1 MSLKRFL
8 FYYTRI
14 FLTLVLLGVY
24 IVIFAQ
30 TKITGTIVNKS
41 GKAVS
46 QANIQV
52 IQPSDS
58 SVLAYSFSDNN
69 GFFSLEFQNQSKSIN
84 LAFSHLTDGRAAKKI
99 QNINQHISI
108 QLDGRI
114 IEIPEVSIE
123 KPAIKIVGDTL
134 VYLINNFANNQDR
147 TIGDVLKKI
156 PGVEVDPNGTIKYN
170 GQYIN
175 KFYVEGKDLMELR
188 YGTITNALSN
198 RDVESVEIL
207 QNHQPIKMLEGKI
220 PSHQAAFNIRLKKNV
235 SLSGRAG
242 IGAGAS
248 PLLWNVN
255 ITPMLFTK
263 DIQALIDLKSNN
275 TGEDILAS
283 YDVTNV
289 SMSGISENL
298 KPIAFT
304 NFLKTNT
311 LSLPPLKSS
320 IYLDNKSNVFSSNIL
335 KPLNSDWEIKWNI
348 DTWQNNI
355 RTQGNENTTIL
366 LKNNEKEE
374 ILTYEESVNNNIKD
388 KNLKG
393 TFFIQQNGKNNYL
406 KNNFTFQY
414 NRKLTDNNTDLN
426 SNRIAQNIT
435 TPSVGFQNILTGTTV
450 IGKNKIH
457 QINYKSNIKYQHS
470 EYNYLLKSKNIY
482 LIPELDVQ
490 TQDTLKQSLDTK
502 DLETFHSL
510 SMQFF
515 KGKWIFSP
523 ALDLKTVHNDL
534 LSNLY
539 VLNESL
545 SSNQTAINRIIQTG
559 SMIISRNTDRFK
571 IKIDLPFNLQYYNI
585 KTLEYQNKG
594 NNLFFEPHIR
604 TNLKLPN
611 FWEWQ
616 MSSGINR
623 TFGNV
628 NQIYNNPI
636 LNALNVTKMPIDLS
650 RQKEFQIENQWKYNN
665 PLNSIASYITLNYTN
680 TQKDYIYSE
689 TILDNGQRSFELLP
703 MKNRRNSIS
712 FLGNVSKYY
721 QNIRSNI
728 QFNTGYTLLNTNSL
742 IQNQFIENKVNNY
755 VAKAKIT
762 YNQLSSLG
770 FEYEYS
776 FTLGTSKSMLNQ
788 VDFNQQNHFL
798 NFYVIP
804 IEKHAFH
811 VNLDYYIFNYQDNQN
826 SYPFLNLLY
835 RFSIEKKKI
844 DFEIKWNNII
854 NNRDFTR
861 LYFDQAQIIKSSYQ
875 LRPSQLLFSIKFNF
889 R

>member
-1 MSLKRFL
+1 M
-8 FYYTRI
+8 
-14 FLTLVLLGVY
+14 
-24 IVIFAQ
+24 
-30 TKITGTIVNKS
+30 
-41 GKAVS
+41 
-46 QANIQV
+46 
-52 IQPSDS
+52 
-58 SVLAYSFSDNN
+58 
-69 GFFSLEFQNQSKSIN
+69 
-84 LAFSHLTDGRAAKKI
+84 
-99 QNINQHISI
+99 
-108 QLDGRI
+108 
-114 IEIPEVSIE
+114 
-123 KPAIKIVGDTL
+123 
-134 VYLINNFANNQDR
+134 
-147 TIGDVLKKI
+147 
-156 PGVEVDPNGTIKYN
+156 
-170 GQYIN
+170 
-175 KFYVEGKDLMELR
+175 
-188 YGTITNALSN
+188 
-198 RDVESVEIL
+198 
-207 QNHQPIKMLEGKI
+207 
-220 PSHQAAFNIRLKKNV
+220 
-235 SLSGRAG
+235 
-242 IGAGAS
+242 
-248 PLLWNVN
+248 
-255 ITPMLFTK
+255 
-263 DIQALIDLKSNN
+263 
-275 TGEDILAS
+275 
-283 YDVTNV
+283 
-289 SMSGISENL
+289 
-298 KPIAFT
+298 
-304 NFLKTNT
+304 
-311 LSLPPLKSS
+311 
-320 IYLDNKSNVFSSNIL
+320 
-335 KPLNSDWEIKWNI
+335 
-348 DTWQNNI
+348 
-355 RTQGNENTTIL
+355 
-366 LKNNEKEE
+366 
-374 ILTYEESVNNNIKD
+374 
-388 KNLKG
+388 
-393 TFFIQQNGKNNYL
+393 
-406 KNNFTFQY
+406 
-414 NRKLTDNNTDLN
+414 
-426 SNRIAQNIT
+426 
-435 TPSVGFQNILTGTTV
+435 
-450 IGKNKIH
+450 
-457 QINYKSNIKYQHS
+457 
-470 EYNYLLKSKNIY
+470 
-482 LIPELDVQ
+482 
-490 TQDTLKQSLDTK
+490 
-502 DLETFHSL
+502 
-510 SMQFF
+510 
-515 KGKWIFSP
+515 
-523 ALDLKTVHNDL
+523 
-534 LSNLY
+534 
-539 VLNESL
+539 
-545 SSNQTAINRIIQTG
+545 
-559 SMIISRNTDRFK
+559 
-571 IKIDLPFNLQYYNI
+571 QYYNI

-835 RFSIEKKKI
+835 RFYRKKKI